1 MLQHYNYCTV
11 ATLEI
16 ISKARLDWWEL
27 FAEIVVLNRF
37 VRYVRKLSGTV
48 SNQDI
53 VEAPS

>member
-1 MLQHYNYCTV
+1 MLQHNNYCTDS
-11 ATLEI
+11 TLEI

-27 FAEIVVLNRF
+27 VAQIVVLNRL
-37 VRYVRKLSGTV
+37 VGDVRKLCGTV

>member
-16 ISKARLDWWEL
+16 ISKARLYWWEL
-27 FAEIVVLNRF
+27 VAQIVMLNRL
-37 VRYVRKLSGTV
+37 VRDVRKLSGTV